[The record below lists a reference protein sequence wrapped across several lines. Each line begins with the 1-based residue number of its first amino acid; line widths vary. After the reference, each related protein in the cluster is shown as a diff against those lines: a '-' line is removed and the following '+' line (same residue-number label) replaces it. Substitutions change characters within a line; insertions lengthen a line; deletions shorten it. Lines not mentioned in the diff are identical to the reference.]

1 MGDAG
6 SFKKPAGFTPFFVAK
21 LTQKKKLFWPCVILL
36 FFIFG
41 ANNAFLEADSDDII
55 ALLVAICVCVAYIL
69 FVHHL
74 NHNPNIIEV
83 SDKGIWFPLRRVF
96 IPKDRFYKAIKVQTI
111 LYTRAGRTDIQNVHI
126 FFKISRNER
135 RSLSWR
141 LVATK
146 IEYEISPTQYQV
158 TVAIPYTVGHG
169 DDILLNVSKTELVK
183 VLNSLKSKP

>member
-1 MGDAG
+1 MSDCD
-6 SFKKPAGFTPFFVAK
+6 SFRKPANFTPYFVAK

-41 ANNAFLEADSDDII
+41 ANNAFLEADSDVVGLLII
-55 ALLVAICVCVAYIL
+55 VMFCVAYIL
-69 FVHHL
+69 FAHHL

-83 SDKGIWFPLRRVF
+83 SDKGIWLPLRRIF

-111 LYTRAGRTDIQNVHI
+111 MHTRAGKTNIQNVDI

-135 RSLSWR
+135 RFLFWR

-146 IEYEISPTQYQV
+146 KEYEISSTQYQV
-158 TVAIPYTVGHG
+158 TVPIPYTVGHG
-169 DDILLNVSKTELVK
+169 DDILLDVSKTELVR